1 MQYPMIEKARQPVF
15 YAPPDHRSDDL
26 IELPVGESR
35 HALKVMR
42 ARRGDMVIVV
52 DGCGVAYRGEILG
65 VVARETVQVRIHAEL
80 RNFGEPLVRL
90 QLAAGL
96 SSVSKFDSLVQKG
109 TELGVAR
116 FVPLICR
123 TAKVKLDD
131 PKKAATR
138 VKRLGKVALA
148 SIKQCRRSLL
158 PQITLPMTLDDLLQE
173 TDADSV
179 NLMFHPSKTGLALQ
193 DVLAGTDT
201 RQVSILVGPES
212 GFTSDEEE
220 AAVKAGYQAVS
231 LGSRILRTETAGPVA
246 CALVMS
252 LLGELR

>member
-1 MQYPMIEKARQPVF
+1 MQYPKIEKTRQPVF

-26 IELPVGESR
+26 IELPRSESR

-42 ARRGDMVIVV
+42 AKRGEIVVVV
-52 DGCGVAYRGEILG
+52 DGCGVAYRGEIYG

-80 RNFGEPLVRL
+80 RNFGEPLVRI

-109 TELGVAR
+109 TELGVTR

-131 PKKAATR
+131 PRKAEAR
-138 VKRLGKVALA
+138 VKRLQKVALA
-148 SIKQCRRSLL
+148 AIKQCRRSLL
-158 PQITLPMTLDDLLQE
+158 PEITLPMTLDDLLRE
-173 TDADSV
+173 TDVDSV
-179 NLMFHPSKTGLALQ
+179 NVMFHPSQTGLGLK
-193 DVLAGTDT
+193 DVLAGART
-201 RQVSILVGPES
+201 RRVSILVGPES
-212 GFTSDEEE
+212 GFTSDEEG
-220 AAVKAGYQAVS
+220 AAAKAGYQTVS
-231 LGSRILRTETAGPVA
+231 LGSRILRTETAAPVA

>member
-1 MQYPMIEKARQPVF
+1 MLSPKNEKARQPVF
-15 YAPPDHRSDDL
+15 YAPPGHRSGDL
-26 IELPVGESR
+26 IELPRSESH

-42 ARRGDMVIVV
+42 VKRGEIVVVV
-52 DGCGVAYRGEILG
+52 DGCGVAYRGEISG
-65 VVARETVQVRIHAEL
+65 IVVRETVQVRIHAEL

-109 TELGVAR
+109 TELGVTR

-131 PKKAATR
+131 PKKAAAR
-138 VKRLGKVALA
+138 VRRLQKVALA
-148 SIKQCRRSLL
+148 AIKQCRRSLL
-158 PQITLPMTLDDLLQE
+158 PEITLPMTFDDLLLE

-179 NLMFHPSKTGLALQ
+179 NVIFHPSTTGTGLQ
-193 DVLAGTDT
+193 DVLVGTKAK
-201 RQVSILVGPES
+201 RVSILVGPES

-220 AAVKAGYQAVS
+220 AAVEAGYRTVS
-231 LGSRILRTETAGPVA
+231 LGPRILRTETAGPVA